1 MHIIHGQVRK
11 APMIKQLQDST
22 MFIVELSEMVKDY
35 KTGEKTYTN
44 YKAMLFAKTPAAID
58 YYTSSTAEGNFI
70 VLTSEKLKVETF
82 DADSGKTYI
91 TLMMD
96 NARLE
101 GAQYNQGAQQQ
112 QQPQQ
117 AAPQYQ
123 QAPQQQA
130 PAYQQQPQQQAAPQY
145 QQAPQHAPQQQQA
158 APQQAMPYDDN
169 MPL

>member
-1 MHIIHGQVRK
+1 MSHTVHGMLRK
-11 APMIKQLQDST
+11 EPMIKQLQEST
-22 MFIVELSEMVKDY
+22 MFVVELAEMVKDY

-44 YKAMLFAKTPAAID
+44 YKAMLFAKSDAAIA
-58 YYTSSTAEGNFI
+58 YYTKATKLGSFI

-82 DADSGKTYI
+82 DAQSGKTYI

-101 GAQYNQGAQQQ
+101 GAHFDDTGA
-112 QQPQQ
+112 QPQQ

-123 QAPQQQA
+123 QQAPQMAPAPQQQ
-130 PAYQQQPQQQAAPQY
+130 APQY

-169 MPL
+169 IPF